1 MKILYIHG
9 LGSGKYS
16 ETPKRLREA
25 MPEAEVLSPEIP
37 IDPIEAMR
45 FLEDNFLNDTSIDL
59 VVGSSLGGFY
69 SLLLPH
75 HKKLLANPAL
85 FADEDIEKGIGFGE
99 QEFLSPRE
107 NGAKTYVIDEAF
119 IRGLAKIRGKI
130 FNADPSRHGM
140 PDQEQIENTWG
151 IFARND
157 ELLAHYDDFCHLF
170 RPDHAF
176 RMKGE
181 HRVSE
186 DNMRKDIV
194 PLIRRIFGKEKG
206 NGMDKRRKPKSVD
219 DVFFRNP
226 DVMSRLS
233 IDSPEA
239 LVDALG
245 DRYIPAKRED
255 LLEQLPDKD
264 KRFLTDYYYKNCNAG
279 MDRQPACLEV
289 KIAYEHDS
297 MYRYISDKD
306 YLTGYTAVFDRIEN
320 SARYE
325 GKTAQGTSI
334 NIAVSLNKE
343 MADNLF
349 FQAEDAR
356 QRYEYEK
363 SQSIDSKSYYLDARP
378 VPVRCFFADDF
389 SFELDARQPG
399 FFEELH
405 SDILKKLTIMAEVM
419 ADN

>member
-16 ETPKRLREA
+16 ETPKRLREV

-37 IDPIEAMR
+37 IDPIEAMW

-85 FADEDIEKGIGFGE
+85 FADEDIEKGIGIGE

-130 FNADPSRHGM
+130 FHADSQHPGM
-140 PDQEQIENTWG
+140 PDQEQIENTWA

-157 ELLAHYDDFCHLF
+157 ELLAHYDDFRHLF

-206 NGMDKRRKPKSVD
+206 KGKRNG
-219 DVFFRNP
+219 
-226 DVMSRLS
+226 
-233 IDSPEA
+233 
-239 LVDALG
+239 
-245 DRYIPAKRED
+245 
-255 LLEQLPDKD
+255 
-264 KRFLTDYYYKNCNAG
+264 
-279 MDRQPACLEV
+279 
-289 KIAYEHDS
+289 
-297 MYRYISDKD
+297 
-306 YLTGYTAVFDRIEN
+306 
-320 SARYE
+320 
-325 GKTAQGTSI
+325 
-334 NIAVSLNKE
+334 
-343 MADNLF
+343 
-349 FQAEDAR
+349 
-356 QRYEYEK
+356 
-363 SQSIDSKSYYLDARP
+363 
-378 VPVRCFFADDF
+378 
-389 SFELDARQPG
+389 
-399 FFEELH
+399 
-405 SDILKKLTIMAEVM
+405 
-419 ADN
+419 